1 MLHFLPP
8 KNQPP
13 FFLGNGLLGN
23 QGQWPVGGKMFTR
36 ARGGLFK
43 RVISFPGNKQDKD
56 TSSGAPLHLPP
67 TPTHAPRCLLAY
79 SNPKQSL
86 FCRLLLH
93 PLAMCTPAYSPL
105 SCAWVWLPPSSHP
118 LLGLV
123 ASSCHAVA
131 RIFPLLELCVWSRR
145 KESQLALL
153 SWLRTATV
161 HVLRISLPGSRI
173 WLPTLG

>member
-1 MLHFLPP
+1 MTLTPRRKAGFVLLAGRGAGSNSLHFLPP

-43 RVISFPGNKQDKD
+43 RVISFPGNTQDKD
-56 TSSGAPLHLPP
+56 TSGAPLHLSP
-67 TPTHAPRCLLAY
+67 TPTHTPRCLLAY
-79 SNPKQSL
+79 SNPKQRL

-105 SCAWVWLPPSSHP
+105 SCAWVWLTPSSHP
-118 LLGLV
+118 LLSPCWALWP
-123 ASSCHAVA
+123 A
-131 RIFPLLELCVWSRR
+131 
-145 KESQLALL
+145 LAMQ
-153 SWLRTATV
+153 
-161 HVLRISLPGSRI
+161 LPGASHSWSCVCGAGERRAS
-173 WLPTLG
+173 